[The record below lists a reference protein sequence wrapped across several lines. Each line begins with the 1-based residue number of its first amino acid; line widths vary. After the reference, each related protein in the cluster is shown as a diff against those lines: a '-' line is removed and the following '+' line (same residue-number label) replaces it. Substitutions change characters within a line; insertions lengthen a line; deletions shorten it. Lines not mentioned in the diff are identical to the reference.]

1 MVTFR
6 KADTYATHLEKG
18 LHKVLEG
25 SMKITGTEDLRVQKT
40 IESIRSVFEQMICE
54 MDYHEM
60 TVKELCDRAKIN
72 KKTFYRYYPTMDDLL
87 AELQAE
93 MSSEYIEM
101 IRHYR
106 LPEEL
111 HKVNEA
117 FFHYSVG
124 KGEVYE
130 KITCA
135 ASYTSIRNAMI
146 DRVNAATWHQS
157 AWFNNIPEWQ
167 QHMLLV
173 FTQSTI
179 VNLYQQWVADE
190 KKTPVEEVI
199 RLCNQLICEGV
210 DGFRNPM
217 ISVTQR

>member
-1 MVTFR
+1 
-6 KADTYATHLEKG
+6 
-18 LHKVLEG
+18 
-25 SMKITGTEDLRVQKT
+25 MKLTGTEDLRVQKT
-40 IESIRSVFEQMICE
+40 IEAIRTAFEQMICE

-72 KKTFYRYYPTMDDLL
+72 KKTFYHYYPTMDDLL
-87 AELQAE
+87 AEMQAE

-101 IRHYR
+101 IQHYR

-111 HKVNEA
+111 DKVNEA
-117 FFHYSVG
+117 FFRYSVS

-135 ASYTSIRNAMI
+135 ASYTSIRNVMI

-173 FTQSTI
+173 FTQSTV
-179 VNLYQQWVADE
+179 VNLYQQWVADG
-190 KKTPVEEVI
+190 KKTSVEEVI
-199 RLCNQLICEGV
+199 WLCNRLICEGV
-210 DGFRNPM
+210 DGFRNPL
-217 ISVTQR
+217 IAVKQK

>member
-1 MVTFR
+1 
-6 KADTYATHLEKG
+6 
-18 LHKVLEG
+18 
-25 SMKITGTEDLRVQKT
+25 MKLTGTEDLRVQKT
-40 IESIRSVFEQMICE
+40 IEAIRTAFEQMICE

-111 HKVNEA
+111 NKVNEA
-117 FFHYSVG
+117 FFRYSVS
-124 KGEVYE
+124 KGDVYE

-135 ASYTSIRNAMI
+135 YSYSSIRNTMI
-146 DRVNAATWHQS
+146 DRVNDATWRKS

-173 FTQSTI
+173 FTQSTV
-179 VNLYQQWVADE
+179 VNLYQQWVADG
-190 KKTPVEEVI
+190 KKIPVEEVI
-199 RLCNQLICEGV
+199 QLCNRLICEGV
-210 DGFRNPM
+210 DGFRNPL
-217 ISVTQR
+217 IAVKQK

>member
-1 MVTFR
+1 
-6 KADTYATHLEKG
+6 
-18 LHKVLEG
+18 
-25 SMKITGTEDLRVQKT
+25 MKLTGTEDLRVQKT
-40 IESIRSVFEQMICE
+40 IEAIRTAFEQMICE

-72 KKTFYRYYPTMDDLL
+72 KKTFYHYYPTMDDLL
-87 AELQAE
+87 AEMQAE

-101 IRHYR
+101 IQHYR

-111 HKVNEA
+111 DKVNEA
-117 FFHYSVG
+117 FIRYSVS

-135 ASYTSIRNAMI
+135 ASYTSIRNIMI

-173 FTQSTI
+173 FTQSTV
-179 VNLYQQWVADE
+179 VNLYQQWVADG
-190 KKTPVEEVI
+190 KKIPVEEVI
-199 RLCNQLICEGV
+199 QLCNRLICEGV
-210 DGFRNPM
+210 DGFRNPL
-217 ISVTQR
+217 IAVKQK